1 MRNRHLPR
9 LCRECQAPMAGHE
22 DACWRCGAEWASE
35 EAPRTKL
42 RLIPAAAPSQPEH
55 VPERRIALEPA
66 ARSTTQMRL
75 DAERWT
81 NEGGSFASDGPPPL
95 AAVSARRR

>member
-22 DACWRCGAEWASE
+22 DACWCCGVQWASE
-35 EAPRTKL
+35 DMPGTTL
-42 RLIPAAAPSQPEH
+42 RLIPAAAPSQPGH
-55 VPERRIALEPA
+55 VPERRIALAVA
-66 ARSTTQMRL
+66 ARSTNQMRL

-81 NEGGSFASDGPPPL
+81 NEGGSFASDVAAPL
-95 AAVSARRR
+95 AAVSARG